1 MKSKIKEFWFWYDEA
16 IIGIAVVFSIIFGS
30 IGLLFLFYTV
40 GWSNQYRIDC
50 NLATGP
56 SLSTTFWT
64 NKDAYAYDPEGFCAT
79 LRERIA
85 KE

>member
-1 MKSKIKEFWFWYDEA
+1 MKNSLSEFWDWNREFILGA
-16 IIGIAVVFSIIFGS
+16 IVFVVGVFLSIV
-30 IGLLFLFYTV
+30 LLFFFYTV

-50 NLATGP
+50 NLTTGP

-64 NKDAYAYDPEGFCAT
+64 NNDTYAYDPEGFCAT

-85 KE
+85 NE

>member
-1 MKSKIKEFWFWYDEA
+1 MKSKLKEFWFWYDEA
-16 IIGIAVVFSIIFGS
+16 VIGIVVVFSIIFGS
-30 IGLLFLFYTV
+30 IGLLFFFYTV

-50 NLATGP
+50 KLPTGP

-64 NKDAYAYDPEGFCAT
+64 NNETYAYDPEGFCAT

-85 KE
+85 NE

>member
-1 MKSKIKEFWFWYDEA
+1 MKNKLTEFWFWNKEFVGGTIVA
-16 IIGIAVVFSIIFGS
+16 ITVIFGS

-40 GWSNQYRIDC
+40 GWSNQYKIDC
-50 NLATGP
+50 KLTTGP

-64 NKDAYAYDPEGFCAT
+64 NNDTYAYDPEGFCAT

-85 KE
+85 NE